1 MSWLFSKALLQ
12 AYENSRSSRAL
23 AEEYSAA
30 TSSDGAP
37 SAPLSVMPTQHKFW
51 RSDKTMEPSQL
62 SRFGLT
68 CAVLTEDHGEALL
81 TWFRAD
87 SRVRTYPLPGLVP
100 GLTASALASG
110 VKWLESSV
118 KYDPDTSSWKT
129 HRCLW
134 EEDLPWSSVN
144 LPKWG
149 MALNGLVYRH
159 PTLERPISA
168 TESGLWPTPTVH
180 GNHNMPGSSKTAGWG
195 LSSAVKMWPTPNA
208 CKASNDTTLRKS
220 GDGRDRPN
228 KLGWAVS
235 ENAENP
241 SEPGPLNPAWVEW
254 LMGWP
259 IGWTDLKP
267 LEMAKFHEWQQQ
279 HSPFSI
285 EADNAA

>member
-1 MSWLFSKALLQ
+1 MSWLFS
-12 AYENSRSSRAL
+12 RAL
-23 AEEYSAA
+23 VEEYSAA
-30 TSSDGAP
+30 TSSGGAP

-51 RSDKTMEPSQL
+51 RNDKTMEPSQL

-68 CAVLTEDHGEALL
+68 CAVLTDDHGEALL

-100 GLTASALASG
+100 GLTESGLASG
-110 VKWLESSV
+110 VRWLESSV
-118 KYDPDTSSWKT
+118 RYDPATSSWKT

-134 EEDLPWSSVN
+134 DEDLPWSSVT

-168 TESGLWPTPTVH
+168 TEFGL
-180 GNHNMPGSSKTAGWG
+180 
-195 LSSAVKMWPTPNA
+195 WPTPNA
-208 CKASNDTTLRKS
+208 CKASNDVNLQKS
-220 GDGRDRPN
+220 GDGRQRPN
-228 KLGWAVS
+228 KLGWAVAQRTWPTPVVS
-235 ENAENP
+235 MCKGSSPASLTRKSGKDRSNDRLDHAVMA
-241 SEPGPLNPAWVEW
+241 SDGGQLNPMWVEW

-259 IGWTDLKP
+259 TGWTDLKP
-267 LEMAKFHEWQQQ
+267 LEMAKFREWQQQ

-285 EADNAA
+285 EADSAA

>member
-1 MSWLFSKALLQ
+1 MSWLFSQALV
-12 AYENSRSSRAL
+12 
-23 AEEYSAA
+23 EEYSAA
-30 TSSDGAP
+30 TCWDGVP

-51 RSDKTMEPSQL
+51 RNDKTMEPSQL
-62 SRFGLT
+62 SRFGLM

-81 TWFRAD
+81 TWFREDFLAKT
-87 SRVRTYPLPGLVP
+87 SQQQVTGL
-100 GLTASALASG
+100 GLTASGLASG
-110 VKWLESSV
+110 VRWLESSV
-118 KYDPDTSSWKT
+118 KYDPATSSWKT

-134 EEDLPWSSVN
+134 DEDLPWSSVT

-235 ENAENP
+235 ENAEDLT
-241 SEPGPLNPAWVEW
+241 EPGPLNPEWVEW

-259 IGWTDLKP
+259 SGWTDLKP
-267 LEMAKFHEWQQQ
+267 LEMARFHEWQRQ
-279 HSPFSI
+279 HSPC
-285 EADNAA
+285 

>member
-1 MSWLFSKALLQ
+1 MSWLFSQALV
-12 AYENSRSSRAL
+12 A
-23 AEEYSAA
+23 EYSEA
-30 TSSDGAP
+30 TSSGGAP

-51 RSDKTMEPSQL
+51 RNDKTMEPSQL

-87 SRVRTYPLPGLVP
+87 SRVRTYPLPGLVR
-100 GLTASALASG
+100 GLTESVPASG
-110 VKWLESSV
+110 VRWLESSV
-118 KYDPDTSSWKT
+118 KYDPGTSSWKT
-129 HRCLW
+129 HHCLW
-134 EEDLPWSSVN
+134 DEDLPWSSVT

-180 GNHNMPGSSKTAGWG
+180 GNHNMPGSSKSAGWG
-195 LSSAVKMWPTPNA
+195 LSSAVKMWPTVCARDYRHPGKSRLERTGS
-208 CKASNDTTLRKS
+208 KA
-220 GDGRDRPN
+220 GDVLPQ
-228 KLGWAVS
+228 AVG
-235 ENAENP
+235 
-241 SEPGPLNPAWVEW
+241 GPLNPTWVEW

-259 IGWTDLKP
+259 SGWTDLKP

-279 HSPFSI
+279 HSPFLI
-285 EADNAA
+285 KADNAA

>member
-1 MSWLFSKALLQ
+1 MSWLFS
-12 AYENSRSSRAL
+12 RAL
-23 AEEYSAA
+23 VEEYSAA
-30 TSSDGAP
+30 TSWGGAP

-51 RSDKTMEPSQL
+51 RNDKTMEPSQL

-68 CAVLTEDHGEALL
+68 CAVLTDDHGEALL

-100 GLTASALASG
+100 GLMASGLASG
-110 VKWLESSV
+110 VRWLESSV
-118 KYDPDTSSWKT
+118 RYDPATSSWKT

-134 EEDLPWSSVN
+134 DEDLPWSSVT

-195 LSSAVKMWPTPNA
+195 LSSAVKMWPTPTAMNSSGGA
-208 CKASNDTTLRKS
+208 ALSKWGGSGARK
-220 GDGRDRPN
+220 
-228 KLGWAVS
+228 KLKTMVTP
-235 ENAENP
+235 AELH
-241 SEPGPLNPAWVEW
+241 GPLNPAWVEW

-267 LEMAKFHEWQQQ
+267 LEMAKFREWQQQ